1 MWNRA
6 SSKTPVLG
14 FNVPPAQPKR
24 TAKAVETFA
33 RIADEHAGLQLELRE
48 LRQTRPPRLAEA
60 RQQAAEAALAGKP
73 AKSDEAQVAA
83 EIDAALASGAAR
95 LDALSLAVDQAGNT
109 LAESIIAD
117 RGDWLDALDDLE
129 MDARSRALRALAEL
143 RGALA
148 DLGPARAAPDWLRG
162 FDLGLALTGSQAQ
175 FSGGRC
181 DANTTKVRRESHLPV
196 AELLAPLDAL
206 VAGKTGA
213 GDDDL
218 GAVTVE
224 DADAALEKVAA

>member
-24 TAKAVETFA
+24 TAKALETFA
-33 RIADEHAGLQLELRE
+33 RVGDDHAGLQLELRL
-48 LRQTRPPRLAEA
+48 LRDSKPAKIAEA

-83 EIDAALASGAAR
+83 EIDAALASGAAK

-117 RGDWLDALDDLE
+117 RGEWLDALDELE
-129 MDARSRALRALAEL
+129 TVARVRALRAFVEL
-143 RGALA
+143 REAVRE
-148 DLGPARAAPDWLRG
+148 LGPAQAGEAWLRS
-162 FDLGLALTGSQAQ
+162 FDLGLALTGSQSQ
-175 FSGGRC
+175 FAGGRC
-181 DANTTKVRRESHLPV
+181 DVDTTKIRHESRVRVE
-196 AELLAPLDAL
+196 EFLAPLERLLLGETHA
-206 VAGKTGA
+206 
-213 GDDDL
+213 DDL

-224 DADAALEKVAA
+224 DADAALEKVA